1 MEMVVNGVSTRHR
14 CCGSRRSS
22 AARTWSKSTVS
33 ALCQQFDLVIHAWND
48 RSLEAQAFP
57 FVIVDAL
64 VIHVRDDGQVRTVS
78 ALIAT
83 GITGAGYRE
92 ILGLQLGEP

>member
-1 MEMVVNGVSTRHR
+1 MESPRAR

-33 ALCQQFDLVIHAWND
+33 ALCQQLDPVIYAWNG

-57 FVIVDAL
+57 FVLVDAL
-64 VIHVRDDGQVRTVS
+64 VIHVREDGQVRTVS

-83 GITGAGYRE
+83 GINGEGYRE